1 MPGGW
6 TVMANGNF
14 QGVAHIAGKVFVIDR
29 RSGKLV
35 KDLEAPGIGLPLFQ
49 PADSPV
55 VAFVTTA
62 YGVRT
67 VGGGS
72 GFTRVASYQ
81 TVVQFLDKR
90 TGRVVYRE
98 AFTPQTV
105 NAAGAEVSLT
115 VGPGSKLEFQ
125 HQNIN
130 LLLTFTDDALDE
142 KE

>member
-1 MPGGW
+1 ISLADGKVRFSSLVSGPAAESAAAIYLQRSADRYVLAVTNAAQAGAARRAMPGGW

-35 KDLEAPGIGLPLFQ
+35 KELEAPGIGLPLFQ

-55 VAFVTTA
+55 VAFVTTV
-62 YGVRT
+62 YGVHT

-81 TVVQFLDKR
+81 
-90 TGRVVYRE
+90 
-98 AFTPQTV
+98 
-105 NAAGAEVSLT
+105 
-115 VGPGSKLEFQ
+115 
-125 HQNIN
+125 
-130 LLLTFTDDALDE
+130 
-142 KE
+142 